1 LTLAHSAAVTLF
13 AVPAIAS
20 ADDLALLTADEL
32 ARAQRFV
39 FDRDR
44 AAFATA
50 RAALRRILGAE
61 LGVAPTAI
69 ELEAEAAGR
78 LRFRDA
84 SMRDLDFNVTH
95 SGALAAIAI
104 TRGRRVGV
112 DIESHTQRAGLDDLI
127 PMIMGPRETEL
138 LRHLHGAAFTRAF
151 FDCWTRK
158 EAIVKATGIG
168 ISYPVATLDI
178 PTLDGIQDLE
188 LPVSESAAWRVVTF
202 SPAADYSMSVALM
215 GAGGDVR
222 IANHSSTAPTVIAA
236 SATLKM

>member
-1 LTLAHSAAVTLF
+1 MLRDTALVSLL
-13 AVPAIAS
+13 AVPATAA
-20 ADDLALLTADEL
+20 ADDLALLTAEER
-32 ARAQRFV
+32 ARAQRFA

-50 RAALRRILGAE
+50 RAALRRILGSE
-61 LGVAPTAI
+61 LGIAPSAV

-78 LRFRDA
+78 LRFRDPA
-84 SMRDLDFNVTH
+84 LRDLDFNVSH
-95 SGALAAIAI
+95 SGALAAVAI
-104 TRGRRVGV
+104 TRGRRVGI
-112 DIESHTQRAGLDDLI
+112 DLESHAHRQGIEELI
-127 PMIMGPRETEL
+127 PRIMGPREQALFRQVT
-138 LRHLHGAAFTRAF
+138 GAAFTRAF

-188 LPVSESAAWRVVTF
+188 LPVAESSRWRIVTAA
-202 SPAADYSMSVALM
+202 PAADYSMSVALM
-215 GAGGDVR
+215 GAGGSVR
-222 IANHSSTAPTVIAA
+222 IASHSSTAPIVIAA